1 MKPWSPI
8 ATVGVVAVFFAGF
21 FSHLLYQRWNPD
33 APPAANET
41 AEHASSTL
49 QGTPPPPQS
58 HTVSFAPWSAQG
70 TLPKELPAVP
80 ARDVDR
86 IRALAGTPARVRG
99 RVFRVGH
106 SSKSNTH
113 FLNFGPSRE
122 SLTAVIFA
130 SALEL
135 FQKKHLPLKNLTGRE
150 VEITGE
156 IKDHPQYGLEII
168 LESPAQLKVLD

>member
-1 MKPWSPI
+1 
-8 ATVGVVAVFFAGF
+8 
-21 FSHLLYQRWNPD
+21 
-33 APPAANET
+33 
-41 AEHASSTL
+41 
-49 QGTPPPPQS
+49 
-58 HTVSFAPWSAQG
+58 
-70 TLPKELPAVP
+70 
-80 ARDVDR
+80 
-86 IRALAGTPARVRG
+86 
-99 RVFRVGH
+99 
-106 SSKSNTH
+106 
-113 FLNFGPSRE
+113 LNFGPSRE